1 MRHSVDSGAPGSS
14 LAMPISALALW
25 MSCASSLDAG
35 EESSFPHGG
44 LEALLWYRGQGD
56 ILQ

>member
-1 MRHSVDSGAPGSS
+1 MDSGAPGLS